1 MRRYLGIIGF
11 ALWLSLLPT
20 LRATETGTIRV
31 VFFNLENYLSMG
43 RSVDGTYQQSAPKPE
58 SEIADVIAQI
68 VELQPDVLG
77 VCEIGTEEDLADL
90 QSRLAEAGIDLP
102 HTEYAGGDDETRH
115 LALLSRFEI
124 ENRNSQKDLPY
135 QLNGRIMRMQ
145 RGILDATVAVT
156 DEMALRC
163 LVVHFKSKRPVPE
176 GQALMRRNE
185 AQITRRHIS
194 TILRQN
200 PETNLLLMGDLND
213 TKNEPAVQEILGER
227 GSPYAMQDIPLAD
240 EFGDRWTH
248 HWEVAD
254 LYSRIDFMM
263 VSQALAPLVVAEKS
277 QVLRN
282 RDGLAGSDHR
292 ALLMT
297 LRLPE

>member
-1 MRRYLGIIGF
+1 MRRSAGIIGF
-11 ALWLSLLPT
+11 VLWLCLLPG
-20 LRATETGTIRV
+20 LGATENDTIRV

-58 SEIADVIAQI
+58 SEISAVIAQI
-68 VELQPDVLG
+68 VELQPDILG

-90 QSRLAEAGIDLP
+90 QRRLAEAGIDLP

-115 LALLSRFEI
+115 LALLSRFAI
-124 ENRNSQKDLPY
+124 ASRDSRDDLPY

-145 RGILDATVAVT
+145 RGILDATVSVT
-156 DEMALRC
+156 DDFALRC

-194 TILRQN
+194 AILRQN
-200 PETNLLLMGDLND
+200 PETPLLLMGDLND

-254 LYSRIDFMM
+254 LYSRIDFML
-263 VSQALAPLVVAEKS
+263 VSRALAPLVEAEKS
-277 QVLRN
+277 RVLRN
-282 RDGLAGSDHR
+282 RDGLVGSDHR